1 MRRLFQKYHITRE
14 EMEDLFKQFKHASFK
29 ALTSEKVQELFY
41 NLDAQKSG
49 RFQIFQVQ
57 AFFNQLDRE
66 NSMTTKMAEKLMRRT
81 DSGESG
87 YIDLNQFLVVIAEL
101 QLVLTAKENESI
113 ESLEA
118 DADDWGQCT
127 IEIVCRHPEDPSHRK
142 TTYLKLRSSL
152 VEDEAEDWV
161 DAMRQC
167 SNKFQVWGDDAT
179 REVAPVAKSSKVRV
193 LLPSLKLHH
202 PFDQA

>member
-1 MRRLFQKYHITRE
+1 MGRLCKKYHITHD
-14 EMEDLFKQFKHASFK
+14 EMEDLFKQLRHASLK
-29 ALTSEKVQELFY
+29 ALTSEKVQELFD
-41 NLDAQKSG
+41 NLDAEKSG
-49 RFQIFQVQ
+49 RFQTFQVK
-57 AFFNQLDRE
+57 AFFDQLDRE

-87 YIDLNQFLVVIAEL
+87 YVDFNQFLVVIAEL
-101 QLVLTAKENESI
+101 QLLLTAKENESI
-113 ESLEA
+113 ESLKA

-127 IEIVCRHPEDPSHRK
+127 IQIVCRHPEDPSHRK

-179 REVAPVAKSSKVRV
+179 RDVAPVAKSSKVRV
-193 LLPSLKLHH
+193 LLSSLELHH
-202 PFDQA
+202 PI

>member
-1 MRRLFQKYHITRE
+1 MGRLFKKYHSTRE

-29 ALTSEKVQELFY
+29 ALTSEKIQELFD
-41 NLDAQKSG
+41 NLDADKSG
-49 RFQIFQVQ
+49 RFQTFQVK
-57 AFFNQLDRE
+57 AFFDQLDRG
-66 NSMTTKMAEKLMRRT
+66 NSMTIKMAEKLMRRT

-87 YIDLNQFLVVIAEL
+87 YVDFNQFLVVIAEL
-101 QLVLTAKENESI
+101 QLLLTAQENESL
-113 ESLEA
+113 ESLKA

-179 REVAPVAKSSKVRV
+179 RDVAPVAKSSKVRV
-193 LLPSLKLHH
+193 LLPSLELHH
-202 PFDQA
+202 PI